1 MIYDPA
7 KFNTNKELRDFLIE
21 NKKSII
27 AQKRAQIKH
36 SDGISALYYD
46 TKNGTVKANEAF
58 DPEGDEIKVKAVIN
72 TTNFMDSHDDV
83 HLDGIWDKTL
93 SQNKNLMHLQE
104 HQMKFDKIIADG
116 NDLNAFVKNIPWD
129 ELGFQ
134 YSGNTQALIFDSTLK
149 RERNNF
155 MFNQYAKG
163 FVKNHS
169 VGMQYVQIELAVNDE
184 QYEDEYKVWKT
195 YFDRIANKELAEYK
209 GYFFA
214 VREAKLIEGSAV
226 PIGSNTATPTLNNG
240 KSQPAKATGKS
251 NNAGPS
257 GDTLQIT
264 HLEKILKTLN
274 DG

>member
-1 MIYDPA
+1 MCYDPS
-7 KFNTNKELRDFLIE
+7 KFDTNKELVDFLIK
-21 NKKSII
+21 NKRSIV

-36 SDGISALYYD
+36 SDAISALFYD
-46 TKNGTVKANEAF
+46 SKNNAVKANEAF
-58 DPEGDEIKVKAVIN
+58 EPEGNEINVKAVIN

-93 SQNKNLMHLQE
+93 NQNKNIMHLQE
-104 HQMKFDKIIADG
+104 HQMQFDKIIADG
-116 NDLNAFVKNIPWD
+116 SDLQAYVKNLSWD
-129 ELGFQ
+129 ELGYQ
-134 YSGNTQALIFDSTLK
+134 YSGTTQSLIFDSTLK
-149 RERNNF
+149 KERNYF

-184 QYEDEYKVWKT
+184 DYEEEYKIWKT

-226 PIGSNTATPTLNNG
+226 PIGSNSATPTLDNG
-240 KSQPAKATGKS
+240 KSQPPKGIGTEKSGEPSHDTSLIHLQKIAKKLHNG
-251 NNAGPS
+251 
-257 GDTLQIT
+257 
-264 HLEKILKTLN
+264 
-274 DG
+274 